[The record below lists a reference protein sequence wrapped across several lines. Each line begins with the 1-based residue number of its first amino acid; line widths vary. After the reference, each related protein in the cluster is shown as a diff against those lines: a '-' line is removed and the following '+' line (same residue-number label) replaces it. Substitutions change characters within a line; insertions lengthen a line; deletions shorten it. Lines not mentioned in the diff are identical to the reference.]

1 MWILKFNQF
10 RILRTSLL
18 MVLTRYE
25 PDSFNIVLSLRVHL
39 LQFSTGNPHPLA
51 TSHIIHV
58 QQMRKSLHL
67 PSAAIS
73 GHKLFV
79 HSPRWTPTT
88 VMDFTEESVIQV
100 FDWITGDCL
109 FVSHSLLCIYTIL
122 L

>member
-1 MWILKFNQF
+1 
-10 RILRTSLL
+10 
-18 MVLTRYE
+18 MVFTRHG
-25 PDSFNIVLSLRVHL
+25 PGSFNVMKNLRVHL

-51 TSHIIHV
+51 LSHIINI
-58 QQMRKSLHL
+58 QQMRISYHS

-73 GHKLFV
+73 GRKLFV

-109 FVSHSLLCIYTIL
+109 FVSHSLLRIYTVL